1 MEAIGSG
8 ASFLD
13 QGLFG
18 QFVALHGSSSKLF
31 SISTQACLSCG
42 QVMSLN
48 GFTTTCM
55 SPAILKSFEAILPA
69 NYESDTSPS
78 HFLYALFQII
88 LINVGMGQNPIPLVH
103 IKIAGKWMFIPL
115 KMVCIGIDP

>member
-1 MEAIGSG
+1 MP
-8 ASFLD
+8 FLWA
-13 QGLFG
+13 GH
-18 QFVALHGSSSKLF
+18 VSERVYHHVHVSSYS
-31 SISTQACLSCG
+31 Q
-42 QVMSLN
+42 
-48 GFTTTCM
+48 
-55 SPAILKSFEAILPA
+55 SFEAILPA

>member
-31 SISTQACLSCG
+31 SISTQTCLSCG

-48 GFTTTCM
+48 GLALVRTPGSLHSKAGF
-55 SPAILKSFEAILPA
+55 KSSANVSMEAKAVKCLP
-69 NYESDTSPS
+69 
-78 HFLYALFQII
+78 
-88 LINVGMGQNPIPLVH
+88 
-103 IKIAGKWMFIPL
+103 
-115 KMVCIGIDP
+115 